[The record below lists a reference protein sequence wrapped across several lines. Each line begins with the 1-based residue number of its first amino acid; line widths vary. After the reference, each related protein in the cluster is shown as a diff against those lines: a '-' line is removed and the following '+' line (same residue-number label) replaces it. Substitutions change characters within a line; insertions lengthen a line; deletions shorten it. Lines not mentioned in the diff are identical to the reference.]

1 MTVYYDSSDP
11 QRSVVIRGF
20 EGGLPFLVTIV
31 NALLLV
37 ALTYK
42 FSMSYYS
49 RPDGNEDSLDSV
61 EENDPAKS
69 IETPPCKIS

>member
-1 MTVYYDSSDP
+1 M
-11 QRSVVIRGF
+11 VIRGF

-31 NALLLV
+31 NTLLLV

-42 FSMSYYS
+42 FSTSYFS
-49 RPDGNEDSLDSV
+49 RSDGNEDSLDSV

-69 IETPPCKIS
+69 IETPPMQDKLNQREEWWER